1 MKKLLLLSAFLIL
14 ACSSDYELLCV
25 DEVSL
30 STLTA
35 TNITRT
41 SATLNGVISTA
52 SINCDTSTTQRQGFV
67 YSRQRQPVIGDFE
80 INLDLDLDEVYVN
93 TTIENL
99 EPNTAYYFRTFAIN
113 PVANLYADKNEEIR
127 RFMTHVNDEP
137 TNCDVVYLGEN
148 GITIKACE
156 SANIGDVGTIN
167 GIEYT
172 VVSELNLRQMIVN
185 NADISSVCTS
195 RVIQMEKFFYQNDV
209 FSQDISTWDVSNVIS
224 MSQMFQ
230 ESAFNQDIS
239 NWDVRNLNDMYAMFK
254 DNSTFNHPLE
264 NWNVGNVDK
273 MGRMFEGNS
282 AFNQPINNWDVSNVD
297 EMWYMFLNASNFNQH
312 IGDWDVSNVK
322 QCAGFSDNTTQ
333 WTLPQPYFTSCTPFN

>member
-1 MKKLLLLSAFLIL
+1 MIFSAFLVL

-30 STLTA
+30 STFPA

-41 SATLNGVISTA
+41 SATLNGLISTA
-52 SINCDTSTTQRQGFV
+52 SINCDTVSTQRQGFV

-80 INLDLDLDEVYVN
+80 INLDVDEISVN
-93 TTIENL
+93 TTLENL

-113 PVANLYADKNEEIR
+113 PVADLYADKDKEIR

-156 SANIGDVGTIN
+156 SANVGDVGIIN

-172 VVSELNLRQMIVN
+172 IISELNLRQRIVN
-185 NADISSVCTS
+185 NADISTVCTT
-195 RVIQMEKFFYQNDV
+195 RVTDMEKLFYQNDV
-209 FSQDISTWDVSNVIS
+209 LSQDISTWDVSNVIS
-224 MSQMFQ
+224 MSQMFE
-230 ESAFNQDIS
+230 ESTFNQNIS
-239 NWDVRNLNDMYAMFK
+239 TWDVRHLSDMYAMFK
-254 DNSTFNHPLE
+254 DNSVFNQPIG
-264 NWNVGNVDK
+264 NWNVGNAEK

-297 EMWYMFLNASNFNQH
+297 EMWYMFYNASNFNQS
-312 IGDWDVSNVK
+312 IGNWDVSSVS
-322 QCAGFSDNTTQ
+322 QCVGFSYN
-333 WTLPQPYFTSCTPFN
+333 LSLIHI

>member
-1 MKKLLLLSAFLIL
+1 MKKLLTICAFLVL

-30 STLTA
+30 STFPA

-41 SATLNGVISTA
+41 SATLNGLISTA
-52 SINCDTSTTQRQGFV
+52 SINCDTVSTQRQGFV

-80 INLDLDLDEVYVN
+80 INLDVDEISLN
-93 TTIENL
+93 TTLENL

-113 PVANLYADKNEEIR
+113 PVVDLYADKDKEIR

-156 SANIGDVGTIN
+156 SANTGDVGTIN

-172 VVSELNLRQMIVN
+172 IVSELNLRQRIIN
-185 NADISSVCTS
+185 NADISTVCTS
-195 RVIQMEKFFYQNDV
+195 RVTNMEKFFYQNDV
-209 FSQDISTWDVSNVIS
+209 FSQDISNWDVSNVIS
-224 MSQMFQ
+224 MSQMFE
-230 ESAFNQDIS
+230 ESTFNLDIS
-239 NWDVRNLNDMYAMFK
+239 SWDVRNLTNMYAMFK
-254 DNSTFNHPLE
+254 DNSAFNQPIG
-264 NWNVGNVDK
+264 NWNVGNAEK

-297 EMWYMFLNASNFNQH
+297 EMWYMFYNTSNFNQSL
-312 IGDWDVSNVK
+312 GNWDVSSVS
-322 QCAGFSDNTTQ
+322 QCVGFSYNTPQ
-333 WTLPQPYFTSCTPFN
+333 WTLPQPYFTRCIP

>member
-52 SINCDTSTTQRQGFV
+52 SINCDTITTQRQGFV

-80 INLDLDLDEVYVN
+80 INLGLDLDEVYVN

-99 EPNTAYYFRTFAIN
+99 EPNTAYYFRTFAVN
-113 PVANLYADKNEEIR
+113 PVATLYANKDEEIR

-156 SANIGDVGTIN
+156 SATIGDVGTVN

-172 VVSELNLRQMIVN
+172 VVSELNLRQRIVN

-195 RVIQMEKFFYQNDV
+195 RVVQMEKFFYQNDV

-224 MSQMFQ
+224 MSQMFE
-230 ESAFNQDIS
+230 ESGFNQDIS
-239 NWDVRNLNDMYAMFK
+239 NWDVRNLTDMYAMFK
-254 DNSTFNHPLE
+254 DNSAFNQPLE

-297 EMWYMFLNASNFNQH
+297 EMWYMFSNASNFNQPL
-312 IGDWDVSNVK
+312 GDWDVSNVM
-322 QCAGFSDNTTQ
+322 QCVGFSDNTTQ
-333 WTLPQPYFTSCTPFN
+333 WTLPQPYFTNCIP